1 MQDCIFCKIVNK
13 EIEAGIIF
21 ENDHF
26 VIFPSDAPAAEKHF
40 LLVPKKH
47 VKSVVEVQ
55 EQDKQML
62 GEILYLAS
70 QTAKDLGIID
80 YKLHFNAGKY
90 ARVPHLHLHLLS
102 GEDLEDKT

>member
-1 MQDCIFCKIVNK
+1 M
-13 EIEAGIIF
+13 IF
-21 ENDHF
+21 ENDRF
-26 VIFPSDAPAAEKHF
+26 VIFPAKEPAAEKHF

-47 VKSVVEVQ
+47 VKSVVEVE

-62 GEILYLAS
+62 GEILLLAS

-90 ARVPHLHLHLLS
+90 ARIPHLHLHLLS
-102 GEDLEDKT
+102 GEGLEDRT